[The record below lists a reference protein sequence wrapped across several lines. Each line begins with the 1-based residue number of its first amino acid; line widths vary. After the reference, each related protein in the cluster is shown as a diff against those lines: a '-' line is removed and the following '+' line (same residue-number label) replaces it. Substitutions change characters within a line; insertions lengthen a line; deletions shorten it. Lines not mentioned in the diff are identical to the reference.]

1 MSNFHFDQRRD
12 SRYMVLRRLQGITRY
27 TEGIQVH
34 TYIPR
39 LSLGVISSALATI
52 GVVPLREH
60 RLEGPTH
67 FYVDVRRRRFPLVVT
82 TVNVPSIQPRR
93 E

>member
-12 SRYMVLRRLQGITRY
+12 SRYMVLRSLS
-27 TEGIQVH
+27 IQVH